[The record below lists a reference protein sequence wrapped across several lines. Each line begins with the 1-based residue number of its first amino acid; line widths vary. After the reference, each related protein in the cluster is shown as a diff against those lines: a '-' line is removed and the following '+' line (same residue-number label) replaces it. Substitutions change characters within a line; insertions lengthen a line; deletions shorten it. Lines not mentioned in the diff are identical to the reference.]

1 MDIRCTSIVWLALLV
16 LDVPCGAIAQDK
28 KLPLVG
34 SGIIVG
40 KEDAVK
46 WNRVILLATPRI
58 ASGDT
63 SKLSETVRTAV
74 SKLTLTILA
83 TVESEVVGDGTEA
96 YRLSEVGVG
105 YSTIIKENRVTITSE
120 TAGRMG
126 AGLDFYGR
134 QMLSENEEQIGN
146 LKVIFRTST
155 LTVFDAPAIMLR
167 DGQHKDFLTRHLI
180 WVDPKTGKLDM
191 AVWLLSSDA
200 NGRTSVAEK
209 SLRVVAPG
217 TNEDRKI
224 HVDGR
229 SFFLG
234 IPSKRAFALEEL
246 PPGID
251 FEWTDDAKA
260 LASLSVYKNSELI
273 EFVRALQ
280 RLLHSR

>member
-180 WVDPKTGKLDM
+180 WVDPKPVSSTWPCGCFRRTQMDEPVSLRNRYESLPRERTRTARSM
-191 AVWLLSSDA
+191 SMVEVFFWEFRPSEHLLSKSFHQESILS
-200 NGRTSVAEK
+200 GRMMRRRWRPS
-209 SLRVVAPG
+209 
-217 TNEDRKI
+217 
-224 HVDGR
+224 R
-229 SFFLG
+229 STR
-234 IPSKRAFALEEL
+234 IPS
-246 PPGID
+246 
-251 FEWTDDAKA
+251 
-260 LASLSVYKNSELI
+260 
-273 EFVRALQ
+273 
-280 RLLHSR
+280 